1 MTKKQASLLILLVF
15 LFVLCL
21 GAGIYFFLN
30 PKNSPI
36 NVLKTDKYQELV
48 EWCDTNTQE
57 NILGINCNALL
68 LELRVIDANNS
79 CADIQVITKGK
90 ELKNISLCGDGNV
103 ITYSNDVLDYK
114 KLMPI
119 DIQLSYARDDLL
131 GEYKLGSVS
140 VVKMSESYIQN
151 VVNEDIANLTT
162 INKADTTI
170 QNSVDFC
177 PSPEQFPE
185 YISENNI
192 ETYTRFYN
200 GNILSEAEYVDLY
213 TKEFDNIFLENWT
226 DPAIKLLFGCESAT
240 KLGYKSVCKLIP
252 QKEYSNLELSSIP
265 SFVSKWETVTN
276 SASDTISL
284 KNISLVVDGMLYIPS
299 HINYSS
305 PWIIDDLFKFI
316 SDANNNQNVYCSSF
330 KIYEELAKLNNTI
343 AVSQIEQIRTLV
355 SNNISTSSSICME
368 TLDKTLYSREG
379 IYLKS
384 IHSLNPSELN
394 MYIKCKNLYQLTTNE

>member
-1 MTKKQASLLILLVF
+1 
-15 LFVLCL
+15 
-21 GAGIYFFLN
+21 
-30 PKNSPI
+30 
-36 NVLKTDKYQELV
+36 
-48 EWCDTNTQE
+48 
-57 NILGINCNALL
+57 
-68 LELRVIDANNS
+68 
-79 CADIQVITKGK
+79 
-90 ELKNISLCGDGNV
+90 
-103 ITYSNDVLDYK
+103 
-114 KLMPI
+114 
-119 DIQLSYARDDLL
+119 
-131 GEYKLGSVS
+131 
-140 VVKMSESYIQN
+140 